1 MKINFNEMT
10 EQTIPNFLGGNGN
23 YNVKMYVDGEGNKMM
38 VGLLKNVIEKFHF
51 NDSVKLAIKEI
62 EEKF

>member
-10 EQTIPNFLGGNGN
+10 EQTIPNFLGGNGD

-38 VGLLKNVIEKFHF
+38 VGRLGARLVAGT
-51 NDSVKLAIKEI
+51 S
-62 EEKF
+62 